1 MYVSYH
7 LPRKMKSD
15 LRLPFFIPVCAV
27 ARKPLKGR
35 RLADKVKTEAEKD
48 AIKTGGRR
56 ERRLL
61 PHERKEKGI
70 TMNII
75 RAKDYQDMSRK
86 AANIIS
92 AQIIMKPDCVLGL
105 ATGSTPVGTYRQ
117 LIEWYEKGDLDF
129 SRVSTV
135 NLDEYRGLTHTDPQS
150 YYYFMQENLFDHVNI
165 DKAATHV
172 PDGTNPDAAD
182 ACAKHEQIIKS
193 LGGIDLQLL
202 GLGNNGHIGFNE
214 PGAAFEK
221 ETHLV
226 DLAES
231 TIRANA
237 RFFASIDEVPK
248 QAYTMGIRTIMQA
261 KKILVVVSGE
271 GKADIVSRAFFGPV
285 TPEVP
290 ASILQMHPDV
300 TVVCDEAAL
309 SLSPL

>member
-7 LPRKMKSD
+7 LPREMKSD

-35 RLADKVKTEAEKD
+35 RLADKVKTEAEKS
-48 AIKTGGRR
+48 AVNNGRETG
-56 ERRLL
+56 RRLL

-135 NLDEYRGLTHTDPQS
+135 NLDEYRGLTHIDPQS

-165 DKAATHV
+165 DKTATHV

-182 ACAKHEQIIKS
+182 ACVKHEQIIKS

-237 RFFASIDEVPK
+237 RFFTSIDEVPK

-271 GKADIVSRAFFGPV
+271 SKADIVSRAFFGPV
-285 TPEVP
+285 TTEVP